1 MSMPCGQCGFAL
13 AATGAA
19 VGLAETGNT
28 AVIAYQEGA
37 ACLAVILVLAV
48 LRHVA
53 LVDAAVVVQQD
64 GWNIQSI
71 GARHTV
77 FAVVAR
83 HGGVLQHSLGGIFQQ
98 GKLLFRTWNK
108 RGEGTQGCLADAPC
122 TSFRLVRSAHRGK
135 YLRIGRPRKPR
146 SPADGVVSDVPSSGR
161 QAG

>member
-1 MSMPCGQCGFAL
+1 MWKITPLKGFLLQCFHKPVYFLQFRRDVDALRTVRVAL
-13 AATGAA
+13 AATGAT

-64 GWNIQSI
+64 GWNIQPI

-83 HGGVLQHSLGGIFQQ
+83 HGGVLLSLI
-98 GKLLFRTWNK
+98 
-108 RGEGTQGCLADAPC
+108 
-122 TSFRLVRSAHRGK
+122 H
-135 YLRIGRPRKPR
+135 I
-146 SPADGVVSDVPSSGR
+146 
-161 QAG
+161 

>member
-1 MSMPCGQCGFAL
+1 MWKITPLKGFLLQCFHKPVYFLQFRRDVDALRTVRVAL
-13 AATGAA
+13 AATGAT

-64 GWNIQSI
+64 GWNIQPI

-83 HGGVLQHSLGGIFQQ
+83 HGGVLQHSLGGIFQ
-98 GKLLFRTWNK
+98 
-108 RGEGTQGCLADAPC
+108 
-122 TSFRLVRSAHRGK
+122 
-135 YLRIGRPRKPR
+135 
-146 SPADGVVSDVPSSGR
+146 
-161 QAG
+161 

>member
-1 MSMPCGQCGFAL
+1 MWKITPLKGFLLQRFHKSVYLLQFRRDVDALRTVWVAL
-13 AATGAA
+13 ATTGAA

-64 GWNIQSI
+64 GWNIQPI

-83 HGGVLQHSLGGIFQQ
+83 HGGVLQHSLGGIFQ
-98 GKLLFRTWNK
+98 
-108 RGEGTQGCLADAPC
+108 
-122 TSFRLVRSAHRGK
+122 
-135 YLRIGRPRKPR
+135 
-146 SPADGVVSDVPSSGR
+146 
-161 QAG
+161 

>member
-1 MSMPCGQCGFAL
+1 MKISPLKGFLLQRFHKSVYLLQFRRDVDALRTVRVAL

-108 RGEGTQGCLADAPC
+108 RGEGTQVVLQM
-122 TSFRLVRSAHRGK
+122 LHVRHSAV
-135 YLRIGRPRKPR
+135 
-146 SPADGVVSDVPSSGR
+146 ANT
-161 QAG
+161 